1 MSTAKPAAPKA
12 AATAKADPPDYEKSV
27 AELAEIVRKLEAG
40 DVPLSAAMELW
51 ERGEQLAAACT
62 TWLDGAKARI
72 EAARK
77 DPRDE
82 DDIPPDDEP

>member
-1 MSTAKPAAPKA
+1 MTSNTAKSAPKA
-12 AATAKADPPDYEKSV
+12 ADPPDYEKSV
-27 AELAEIVRKLEAG
+27 AELAEIVRKLETG

-51 ERGEQLAAACT
+51 ERGEQLAASCT
-62 TWLDGAKARI
+62 AWLDGAKARI

-82 DDIPPDDEP
+82 DEVPPDDEP